1 MIEGRISD
9 FAQYQKTVG
18 IAEGLKQAT
27 IEIDRVY
34 KQLDREDE

>member
-9 FAQYQKTVG
+9 FAQYTVG
-18 IAEGLKQAT
+18 IAEGLKQAI